1 MVRERARGA
10 ANARQTRISGRYRE
24 EVRTMLLNEMHLH
37 QVKRDREREIRQ
49 RIRERRQLHQL
60 ASRSVR
66 RAVGRSIMSIGA
78 RLAAE
83 PQPRLARS
91 R

>member
-1 MVRERARGA
+1 MM
-10 ANARQTRISGRYRE
+10 Q
-24 EVRTMLLNEMHLH
+24 MQLH
-37 QVKRDREREIRQ
+37 AEQVIRDREREIRK
-49 RIRERRQLHQL
+49 RIRQPRPQVVRHP
-60 ASRSVR
+60 SRSVR

-78 RLAAE
+78 FVAAE

>member
-1 MVRERARGA
+1 
-10 ANARQTRISGRYRE
+10 
-24 EVRTMLLNEMHLH
+24 MLLNDMHVR
-37 QVKRDREREIRQ
+37 QVRADREREIAQ
-49 RIRERRQLHQL
+49 RIRDRRHDVK
-60 ASRSVR
+60 SGSVR
-66 RAVGRSIMSIGA
+66 RAVGRSMISIGS

>member
-1 MVRERARGA
+1 MMINRIQFEEARLRREQEIA
-10 ANARQTRISGRYRE
+10 E
-24 EVRTMLLNEMHLH
+24 HL
-37 QVKRDREREIRQ
+37 RS
-49 RIRERRQLHQL
+49 RQLL
-60 ASRSVR
+60 DLESMSVR
-66 RAVGRSIMSIGA
+66 RAVGLSIMKIGA

>member
-1 MVRERARGA
+1 
-10 ANARQTRISGRYRE
+10 
-24 EVRTMLLNEMHLH
+24 MLNQMYLQ

-49 RIRERRQLHQL
+49 RIRERRAQNQLPQP
-60 ASRSVR
+60 SVR
-66 RAVGRSIMSIGA
+66 RAIGRSIIEIGH
-78 RLAAE
+78 RIAAE

>member
-1 MVRERARGA
+1 M
-10 ANARQTRISGRYRE
+10 Q
-24 EVRTMLLNEMHLH
+24 MLNEMHVQ

-49 RIRERRQLHQL
+49 RVRERRAQRQLP
-60 ASRSVR
+60 SNSVR

>member
-1 MVRERARGA
+1 M
-10 ANARQTRISGRYRE
+10 
-24 EVRTMLLNEMHLH
+24 LNEMHAK
-37 QVKRDREREIRQ
+37 QAIRDREREIRK
-49 RIRERRQLHQL
+49 RIRDRRHDSQLP
-60 ASRSVR
+60 SPSIR
-66 RAVGRSIMSIGA
+66 RALGRSIIEIGS

>member
-1 MVRERARGA
+1 M
-10 ANARQTRISGRYRE
+10 QH
-24 EVRTMLLNEMHLH
+24 LMHME

-49 RIRERRQLHQL
+49 RMRDRRQHNQL
-60 ASRSVR
+60 PKQSVR
-66 RAVGRSIMSIGA
+66 RAVGRSIVEIGH
-78 RLAAE
+78 RIAAE

>member
-1 MVRERARGA
+1 M
-10 ANARQTRISGRYRE
+10 Q
-24 EVRTMLLNEMHLH
+24 MQLH
-37 QVKRDREREIRQ
+37 AEQAMRDREREIRQ
-49 RIRERRQLHQL
+49 RIGDGRPAKARHP
-60 ASRSVR
+60 SRSVR

-78 RLAAE
+78 FVAAE

>member
-1 MVRERARGA
+1 
-10 ANARQTRISGRYRE
+10 
-24 EVRTMLLNEMHLH
+24 MLLNDVQIE
-37 QVKRDREREIRQ
+37 QAQARREREIS
-49 RIRERRQLHQL
+49 ERLCVRRLMV
-60 ASRSVR
+60 APRSNGVR
-66 RAVGRSIMSIGA
+66 RAVGRSMISIGA

>member
-1 MVRERARGA
+1 M
-10 ANARQTRISGRYRE
+10 Q
-24 EVRTMLLNEMHLH
+24 MLNQMYVQ

-49 RIRERRQLHQL
+49 RIRERRALNQLPQ
-60 ASRSVR
+60 RSVR
-66 RAVGRSIMSIGA
+66 RAIGRSIIEIGH
-78 RLAAE
+78 RIAAE

>member
-1 MVRERARGA
+1 MMLNQYQVELAQLRRESEVAERLCVRSLALQPRS
-10 ANARQTRISGRYRE
+10 SG
-24 EVRTMLLNEMHLH
+24 
-37 QVKRDREREIRQ
+37 
-49 RIRERRQLHQL
+49 
-60 ASRSVR
+60 VR
-66 RAVGRSIMSIGA
+66 RAVGRSMISIGA

>member
-1 MVRERARGA
+1 
-10 ANARQTRISGRYRE
+10 
-24 EVRTMLLNEMHLH
+24 MLNQMYLQ

-49 RIRERRQLHQL
+49 RIRERRAQNQLPQ
-60 ASRSVR
+60 RSVR
-66 RAVGRSIMSIGA
+66 RAIGRSIIEIGH
-78 RLAAE
+78 RIAAE

>member
-1 MVRERARGA
+1 MMLNQYQVEQAQSRRESEVAERLCVRSLEL
-10 ANARQTRISGRYRE
+10 QP
-24 EVRTMLLNEMHLH
+24 
-37 QVKRDREREIRQ
+37 
-49 RIRERRQLHQL
+49 
-60 ASRSVR
+60 RSNGVR
-66 RAVGRSIMSIGA
+66 RAVGRSMISIGA

>member
-1 MVRERARGA
+1 
-10 ANARQTRISGRYRE
+10 
-24 EVRTMLLNEMHLH
+24 MLLNDMHVR
-37 QVKRDREREIRQ
+37 QVRADREREIAQ
-49 RIRERRQLHQL
+49 RIRDRRHDVK
-60 ASRSVR
+60 SSSVR
-66 RAVGRSIMSIGA
+66 RAVGRSMISIGS